1 MKRQQPASPGTS
13 PLRTACSKRP
23 VVMTGNTCELEMLQ
37 GYYREKLQELQHRL
51 RSLNLMENA
60 REISAICVEIIRAK
74 KILTC

>member
-1 MKRQQPASPGTS
+1 
-13 PLRTACSKRP
+13 
-23 VVMTGNTCELEMLQ
+23 MTGNTCELEMLQ

-74 KILTC
+74 KVLTC